1 MNFSRT
7 DVNPRPDLDSDAQR
21 PRPGKQSRLERDIAR
36 GYSINVKQVVLAFAV
51 EFWIIGLIILGT
63 YLLIAEAESDH
74 DHVSREAIFSAL
86 LLPAAL
92 AMVELAR
99 VPLAIAVRT
108 QDAWQIKLVAAVG
121 VLAAITVTSFSL
133 SQLAWKTFDIR
144 IAEATRAGGKLNE
157 AMTKKDFFEHQRNQ
171 LQHDIDQKIHIRNSV
186 NERLAALELQL
197 TKISSSVGQSCKP
210 ILGQD
215 GKPMATAD
223 GKPVQSCTPIAT
235 VNQPQLNALKTQIAG
250 AKKELEFAEAAVK
263 QAEDD
268 MRKTDPHLI
277 EEEVNRVQAEYRA
290 TVTKS
295 QLHSYTAMI
304 TGKAVADVTEA
315 EVKTLEKYLILIPCV
330 AAAFASTLI
339 AITAVRRIRP
349 KPDGAVTM
357 PDEAAAY
364 LFGPLLEAI
373 KMEARA
379 PVSDVNARPKAKIST
394 LS

>member
-7 DVNPRPDLDSDAQR
+7 DVNPRPDLPSDAQEAKPER
-21 PRPGKQSRLERDIAR
+21 RSRLERDIAR

-63 YLLIAEAESDH
+63 YLLIAES

-121 VLAAITVTSFSL
+121 VLAAITVTTFSL

-144 IAEATRAGGKLNE
+144 IAEATRAGSKLNE
-157 AMTKKDFFEHQRNQ
+157 AMARRDFFQHQRNQ
-171 LQHDIDQKIHIRNSV
+171 LQQDIDQKMRFRDNVSQQ
-186 NERLAALELQL
+186 LAALLAQVGKV
-197 TKISSSVGQSCKP
+197 TSSAGQSCKP
-210 ILGQD
+210 SLGQD
-215 GKPMATAD
+215 GKPLFAD
-223 GKPVQSCTPIAT
+223 GKLLQTCTPVVA
-235 VNQPQLNALKTQIAG
+235 VNQSQLNTLKVQIADT
-250 AKKELEFAEAAVK
+250 KKELEVAEAALK
-263 QAEDD
+263 QAGDD
-268 MRKTDPHLI
+268 MRKADPRPI
-277 EEEVNRVQAEYRA
+277 EEEVNKAQAEYRA
-290 TVTKS
+290 AVTNS

-304 TGKAVADVTEA
+304 TGKAVAEVTEA

-379 PVSDVNARPKAKIST
+379 TVSDVSARPKGKIST

>member
-7 DVNPRPDLDSDAQR
+7 DVNPRPDLPSDAQEAKSER
-21 PRPGKQSRLERDIAR
+21 RSRLERDIAR

-63 YLLIAEAESDH
+63 YLLIAESDH
-74 DHVSREAIFSAL
+74 DHVSREEIFSAL

-157 AMTKKDFFEHQRNQ
+157 AMANKDFFQHQRNQ
-171 LQHDIDQKIHIRNSV
+171 LQHDIDQKMRFRDNISQQ
-186 NERLAALELQL
+186 LAALLPQVGKV
-197 TKISSSVGQSCKP
+197 TSSAGQSCKP
-210 ILGQD
+210 SLGQD
-215 GKPMATAD
+215 GKPVFVD
-223 GKPVQSCTPIAT
+223 GKPLQTCAPVVV
-235 VNQPQLNALKTQIAG
+235 VNQSQLNTLKVQIADT
-250 AKKELEFAEAAVK
+250 KKELEVAEAAVK

-268 MRKTDPHLI
+268 MRKTDPRPI
-277 EEEVNRVQAEYRA
+277 EEEVNKAQAEYRA
-290 TVTKS
+290 AVTKS

-304 TGKAVADVTEA
+304 SGKAVADVTEA

-357 PDEAAAY
+357 PDEAATY

-373 KMEARA
+373 KTEARA
-379 PVSDVNARPKAKIST
+379 AVSDVNARPKAKIST